1 MNTFHPFRLRL
12 LAAAF
17 SVGLGL
23 AACNDE
29 DVPVPQTEAGEQET
43 ELPDAWHDQR
53 RTQPYPKETN
63 EIVLNPPPFIV
74 PEAMKTGERLQFAL
88 SRSASFAEDS
98 TQVSEARPWCMYSP
112 HRMLEPGTWYW
123 RFRQA
128 DASGTSQGEWSA
140 AYSFEIKPDIPVFV
154 TPGAETFL
162 ESLPTC
168 RLRLY
173 CFLDADAEA
182 ARPDITSH
190 EEYGKLIHRAN
201 TAIMYD
207 YAGDP
212 NPYDWDVT
220 DKTKGYI
227 HNLYQAAYL
236 LPGNTTYK
244 EKLAEVLRLMLSTP
258 VSDDVLFRSNFAS
271 TNIAV
276 IYAECYDMAY
286 DLLTSAERTQAEAM
300 MFRIL
305 SFYYPIQLG
314 QEENH
319 IFDNHFWQHNM
330 RILFQ
335 CALLLHDH
343 PQYGAY
349 CREVLEYY
357 YELWATRAPNGGF
370 NLSGHWANGTGYF
383 TANVMTLW
391 YMPMLFNHLTDT
403 DFLEHPWY
411 QNAGKALVYSWPPN
425 SVSAGFGDGGESDGT
440 PDRQRVGFADFL
452 ARETGDGYASW
463 YASQCATA
471 RVEDINLRFYRM
483 VRRKSY
489 EGSTLPAYAPKMA
502 WYRDIGE
509 VDIHSNLGGSD
520 NMTLSFR
527 SGPYGTNSHMG
538 GNQNSFN
545 LIFRGDYIYRI
556 GGYYVGSGN
565 RAYDL
570 MCYRHSRGNNTILV
584 NGIGQSFSQSSYGQ
598 VLRAMSGMNM
608 AYCLGD
614 ASMAYRDTTTET
626 RWVEAFQEAGLTQSV
641 ENGFGRTPLTK
652 YRRHILV
659 LYPRTVLIYDDLAAS
674 EPVTWQ
680 WMLHSPVQFS
690 IRKDGNVLE
699 TVNEEQ
705 GFRTVTQQFS
715 DLPPEM
721 TQTDQTLVPIT
732 ETPDPDYPPLWHL
745 TSAYGS
751 CATNRILTVIQVC
764 ADDEEPRAVR
774 REGNVFRIGEYTVK
788 AEMDGSLPA
797 ALTASSTGTRA
808 VFSYSAENPVIEG
821 SVYLRRTPYSA
832 LLYDEQNGSY
842 AVTEQSDYVPADT
855 RASVGR

>member
-29 DVPVPQTEAGEQET
+29 DVLVPQTEAGEQET

-173 CFLDADAEA
+173 CFLDVDAEA

-383 TANVMTLW
+383 TA
-391 YMPMLFNHLTDT
+391 
-403 DFLEHPWY
+403 
-411 QNAGKALVYSWPPN
+411 
-425 SVSAGFGDGGESDGT
+425 
-440 PDRQRVGFADFL
+440 
-452 ARETGDGYASW
+452 
-463 YASQCATA
+463 
-471 RVEDINLRFYRM
+471 
-483 VRRKSY
+483 
-489 EGSTLPAYAPKMA
+489 
-502 WYRDIGE
+502 
-509 VDIHSNLGGSD
+509 
-520 NMTLSFR
+520 
-527 SGPYGTNSHMG
+527 
-538 GNQNSFN
+538 
-545 LIFRGDYIYRI
+545 
-556 GGYYVGSGN
+556 
-565 RAYDL
+565 
-570 MCYRHSRGNNTILV
+570 
-584 NGIGQSFSQSSYGQ
+584 
-598 VLRAMSGMNM
+598 
-608 AYCLGD
+608 
-614 ASMAYRDTTTET
+614 
-626 RWVEAFQEAGLTQSV
+626 
-641 ENGFGRTPLTK
+641 
-652 YRRHILV
+652 
-659 LYPRTVLIYDDLAAS
+659 
-674 EPVTWQ
+674 
-680 WMLHSPVQFS
+680 S
-690 IRKDGNVLE
+690 I
-699 TVNEEQ
+699 
-705 GFRTVTQQFS
+705 
-715 DLPPEM
+715 
-721 TQTDQTLVPIT
+721 
-732 ETPDPDYPPLWHL
+732 
-745 TSAYGS
+745 
-751 CATNRILTVIQVC
+751 
-764 ADDEEPRAVR
+764 
-774 REGNVFRIGEYTVK
+774 
-788 AEMDGSLPA
+788 
-797 ALTASSTGTRA
+797 
-808 VFSYSAENPVIEG
+808 
-821 SVYLRRTPYSA
+821 
-832 LLYDEQNGSY
+832 
-842 AVTEQSDYVPADT
+842 
-855 RASVGR
+855 